1 MWNSF
6 PILLVKL
13 AIPTIPLTLNVTYLH
28 FLTYSDVLWIQGYQE
43 FNMFSQLG
51 MAIDLENNIKLDW
64 GK

>member
-13 AIPTIPLTLNVTYLH
+13 AIPTILLTLNVTYLH
-28 FLTYSDVLWIQGYQE
+28 FLAYSDVLWIQGYQE

-64 GK
+64 GN

>member
-13 AIPTIPLTLNVTYLH
+13 AIPNIPLTLNVTYLH
-28 FLTYSDVLWIQGYQE
+28 FLAYSNVLWIQGHQG
-43 FNMFSQLG
+43 FNMFSQLD
-51 MAIDLENNIKLDW
+51 MAIDFENNIKLDW

>member
-13 AIPTIPLTLNVTYLH
+13 AIPNIPLTLNVTYLQ
-28 FLTYSDVLWIQGYQE
+28 FLAYSNVLWIQGRQG
-43 FNMFSQLG
+43 FNMFSQLD

-64 GK
+64 EK